1 MKDNAEKQGSDFS
14 ERERSYGMAAFDIVN
29 NENDATQIK
38 LKIKPKT
45 EEKSKDK
52 GWSCESERSQSGDI

>member
-1 MKDNAEKQGSDFS
+1 
-14 ERERSYGMAAFDIVN
+14 MAAFDIVN

-52 GWSCESERSQSGDI
+52 AWNSESERCAAITLI